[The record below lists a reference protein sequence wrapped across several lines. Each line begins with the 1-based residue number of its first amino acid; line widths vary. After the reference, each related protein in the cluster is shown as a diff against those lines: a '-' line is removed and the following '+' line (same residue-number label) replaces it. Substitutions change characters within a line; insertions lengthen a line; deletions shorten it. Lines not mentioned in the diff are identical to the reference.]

1 MTYDLSLP
9 TALTARPTTLN
20 LNFSGGVAGVDY
32 DANSI
37 EYSTDGGNNWTRG
50 TIVNLADANQIN
62 NVKVR
67 VTTIDNYGHDGVDIA
82 TNPTAQS
89 ANQNQ
94 GEQDGSRYSNLNGV
108 EYGVYKRNLTLNV
121 TTDNDEIINSQANGK
136 ITDNDDYVNI
146 NEGLSEAVFTGD
158 GDDTVNMSGAF
169 SDVNSYVST
178 EDGNDV
184 INVKSGSVLNYGNA
198 QIDAGD
204 GNDTINLNQ
213 GSFVG
218 MSGSFRTRIY
228 GGDGDDT
235 FNMDGEIGGGIVHG
249 DDGNDTFNVGSTGVL
264 KDGATIYANEGND
277 TINFGG
283 TAENGAQIQ
292 GNEGYDTINIKS
304 GAVVDNSYIYGDS
317 ENEDSISDEG
327 NEINIDGT
335 VRNNSNVYGGAGVD
349 TVNING
355 TVENSS
361 MINTLSGDDIVNIN
375 AGAEISEGSYIYTGD
390 DNDIVNVDGT
400 VKHSTIDTQAGTGTI
415 KVKGSIEGG
424 TEIGTHDGSIDM
436 TVEDGGKILN
446 SQVYGDNSVDKFHA
460 KEGSTLS
467 GAFINLKDG
476 NDEATIDTDM
486 TDGSKLMTGDGDDI
500 VTFKKGI
507 NITDSVIDTG
517 SGSENITLDGITSD
531 SSKFLFTGTKYYAD
545 DTDNDNITIK
555 NSTFSNDLEKDRAER
570 ENRSNAVRDSEI
582 ALGGGTDKLD
592 IVDTQMRDIKIQGN
606 DGHKTI
612 TVSGNSMLKDSEI
625 RTESSESDVTIKN
638 GAKLDGTEILIANA
652 DGKDANYNIS
662 YATVNKGKY
671 EGSLYG
677 SDNVN
682 IIGKKDAN
690 GLNDAS
696 KKSIVSDHDIDMGG
710 GTNSITIE
718 NADVTRGTISG
729 GSDVDNINIK
739 NGATLNGTRIFTGD
753 GIDNITIQ
761 GTVKGYANIFTGD
774 GNDIVKVKQ
783 GGLVKDSFIQTQ
795 GGKDQIDIENGG
807 KLEKSKITVGEGA
820 VVTVQGT
827 LDNSTIDAGN
837 STGSLEV
844 KILNGADINVESYSY
859 GVSKIIGGK
868 NNDTVTMEGGTIAKG
883 NIKLGKGD
891 DIVKITG
898 GEIKDNSAIEGGEG
912 KDTITISENA
922 TMIGGKLNTGAG
934 LDDKILVK
942 DGGKLHDTEII
953 LGANG
958 QNGGQSTDRAL
969 FEVTG
974 SSKLKDVQIN
984 ASESS
989 GEQRINFYN
998 DVVAEVKSLTGS
1010 NQKDVIDING
1020 KVKFNSEI
1028 QTRDGDDE
1036 LILQNKAVL
1045 ENGLKVNMGGGVDT
1059 VNINAGAT
1067 INNISINTG
1076 ADKDTVNINANITA
1090 DVGKQSNIT
1099 TEGGMDT
1106 VNIASGVTLTR
1117 TVIDMG
1123 AGEDT
1128 IEVRGNSATDRITFK
1143 GSTLY
1148 TDDAGHTANDID
1160 HVTITNTTF
1169 MKSDDGR
1176 LSSVQ
1181 TGGGDDEITVK
1192 DGTVFQDIS
1201 YIQAGDGEDKIYLNS
1216 GSTFNYSKVFGGN
1229 GGDEIHVNG
1238 AEFNGKYGHG
1248 GVDGEAGDDK
1258 IFVNSGTF
1266 KDANIEGGA
1275 GNDFIS
1281 IKQGVSL
1288 TNTKIDGGAGY
1299 DTLKI
1304 ADDSVNLTKVTNIE
1318 KLDLTQ
1324 GNHNINLSAKDV
1336 LDMTDSNNRL
1346 RIDGDSGDNLGLA
1359 SKGWVEDTSAN
1370 ITGYKVYTNTEGA
1383 HTVTLEVQDQVHVF

>member
-998 DVVAEVKSLTGS
+998 DAVAEVKSLTGS

-1028 QTRDGDDE
+1028 QMRDGDDE

-1045 ENGLKVNMGGGVDT
+1045 ENGLKADMGSGVDTVKITGATIQSDGSDKNQTIINTGDGGDKVIIENSKILNPGQNHMNTINTGDGGDTVDIKGDSVLKFAKIDTGDGVDT
-1059 VNINAGAT
+1059 VNIGGEFFASYAHTKEGDDI
-1067 INNISINTG
+1067 IN
-1076 ADKDTVNINANITA
+1076 VNGQIK
-1090 DVGKQSNIT
+1090 GWS
-1099 TEGGMDT
+1099 E
-1106 VNIASGVTLTR
+1106 
-1117 TVIDMG
+1117 ID
-1123 AGEDT
+1123 AGE
-1128 IEVRGNSATDRITFK
+1128 
-1143 GSTLY
+1143 
-1148 TDDAGHTANDID
+1148 
-1160 HVTITNTTF
+1160 
-1169 MKSDDGR
+1169 
-1176 LSSVQ
+1176 
-1181 TGGGDDEITVK
+1181 
-1192 DGTVFQDIS
+1192 
-1201 YIQAGDGEDKIYLNS
+1201 
-1216 GSTFNYSKVFGGN
+1216 
-1229 GGDEIHVNG
+1229 GGDEITINSGAKLYDGTSIYGNKGNDTITLKSGIEFIADRNG
-1238 AEFNGKYGHG
+1238 SLLDG
-1248 GVDGEAGDDK
+1248 GEGNDTFVIEKVADINKDYLDEAGNISGRVQINGD
-1258 IFVNSGTF
+1258 SGT
-1266 KDANIEGGA
+1266 
-1275 GNDFIS
+1275 
-1281 IKQGVSL
+1281 
-1288 TNTKIDGGAGY
+1288 

-1304 ADDSVNLTKVTNIE
+1304 MDDSASLDFSKTNILSIE
-1318 KLDLTQ
+1318 RIEMGDATKNVT
-1324 GNHNINLSAKDV
+1324 LSAKNI
-1336 LDMTDSNNRL
+1336 LDITKYENSASHILDILGDGNDKVNLKGSGFNQLADYTDGN
-1346 RIDGDSGDNLGLA
+1346 G
-1359 SKGWVEDTSAN
+1359 KVWHQYSA
-1370 ITGYKVYTNTEGA
+1370 TNTDNTLNGIS
-1383 HTVTLEVQDQVHVF
+1383 HTVTIRIEDGVTVDI